1 MSLKFFSE
9 KSMGQDQKKSSFYIY
24 IWTIIGT
31 LLGTLWIVGY
41 AWQSKDWTAFF
52 ATLGASCMLA
62 GAFLITGVFL
72 GFLFGFPHM
81 LQGKP
86 SGGNANPG
94 QPEGGVPAVRH
105 EVNTNLEQIS
115 DWLTKILVGVS
126 LTQVGSM
133 PGWLRKYTK
142 FAAPGLGGYP
152 NSEIFAT
159 GILIYY
165 IVVGFLCGFLLTR
178 LAIAGA
184 IREADLEAD
193 LVNVAQKVADVESK
207 ISEEAAQ
214 KKTDEE
220 TLFVVQV
227 QLNAS
232 RNAPLPPQEDLNA
245 KIKAASP
252 AARSQVYFL
261 AREARS
267 QNRETNKPKME
278 RTIPI
283 FRALIASEEKDKRDH
298 NNHGQL
304 GFALKDQEPPACKE
318 AEGELSTAI
327 EIRDAQ
333 QGTGAVDYEFVRAFC
348 RIKLEQE
355 ALESGQPPS
364 EETKRKIL
372 ADLQKA
378 AQDITLHK
386 RMQEDETIK
395 QWLENNQA
403 WLQEKNVTLP

>member
-1 MSLKFFSE
+1 MSRKFLFE
-9 KSMGQDQKKSSFYIY
+9 KSMWQDQKKSSVYIY
-24 IWTIIGT
+24 MWTLIGN
-31 LLGTLWIVGY
+31 LLGTVWIVGY
-41 AWQSKDWTAFF
+41 AWQSAGWTPFF
-52 ATLGASCMLA
+52 ATIGVACMLA

-72 GFLFGFPHM
+72 GFLFGFPHTVP
-81 LQGKP
+81 GNP
-86 SGGNANPG
+86 SGVNAPLQPG
-94 QPEGGVPAVRH
+94 DQAPTFRH

-126 LTQVGSM
+126 LTQVSSL
-133 PGWLRKYTK
+133 PGWLKKYAK
-142 FAAPGLGGYP
+142 FAASGLGGYP

-165 IVVGFLCGFLLTR
+165 IFVGFLCGFLLTR

-184 IREADLEAD
+184 IREADLEAG
-193 LVNVAQKVADVESK
+193 VVRVAQKVADVESK
-207 ISEEAAQ
+207 ISEEVQQ

-220 TLFVVQV
+220 TLSLVQV

-232 RNAPLPPQEDLNA
+232 RGAALPSREDLNA
-245 KIKAASP
+245 KIQAASP

-283 FRALIASEEKDKRDH
+283 FRALIASEGDQRDH

-304 GFALKDQEPPACKE
+304 GFALKDQEPPDCKE
-318 AEGELSTAI
+318 AERELSTAI
-327 EIRDAQ
+327 EIRDSQ
-333 QGTGAVDYEFVRAFC
+333 HEPGALDYEFVRAFC
-348 RIKLEQE
+348 RIKLETE
-355 ALESGQPPS
+355 ALELEQPPI

-378 AQDITLHK
+378 IQDNTIHK
-386 RMQEDETIK
+386 RMQEDATIK
-395 QWLENNQA
+395 QWLENNQD
-403 WLQEKNVTLP
+403 WLKARNVTLP

>member
-1 MSLKFFSE
+1 LH
-9 KSMGQDQKKSSFYIY
+9 
-24 IWTIIGT
+24 
-31 LLGTLWIVGY
+31 
-41 AWQSKDWTAFF
+41 
-52 ATLGASCMLA
+52 A
-62 GAFLITGVFL
+62 GRGVPHHRGFL
-72 GFLFGFPHM
+72 GFSFWFPPHAP
-81 LQGKP
+81 GKAIRGEWQP
-86 SGGNANPG
+86 PQPG
-94 QPEGGVPAVRH
+94 EQPPAVRY

-126 LTQVGSM
+126 LTQASSL
-133 PGWLRKYTK
+133 PGWLKKYAK
-142 FAAPGLGGYP
+142 FAASGLGGYP

-165 IVVGFLCGFLLTR
+165 IFIGFLCGFLLTR

-184 IREADLEAD
+184 IREADLEAG
-193 LVNVAQKVADVESK
+193 VVSVAQKVADVESK
-207 ISEEAAQ
+207 ISEEVRQ

-220 TLFVVQV
+220 TLSLVQV

-232 RNAPLPPQEDLNA
+232 RGAPLPSREDLNA
-245 KIKAASP
+245 KIQAASP

-283 FRALIASEEKDKRDH
+283 FRALIAIEEGDQRDH

-304 GFALKDQEPPACKE
+304 GFALKDQETPDCKE
-318 AEGELSTAI
+318 AERELSTAI
-327 EIRDAQ
+327 EIRDSQ
-333 QGTGAVDYEFVRAFC
+333 QGTGALDYEFVRAFC
-348 RIKLEQE
+348 RIKLEKE
-355 ALESGQPPS
+355 ALELGQPPS

-378 AQDITLHK
+378 TQDNTLQK
-386 RMQEDETIK
+386 RMREDETIK
-395 QWLENNQA
+395 QWLENNQE
-403 WLQEKNVTLP
+403 WLKARNVTLP